1 MEKLAIDG
9 GKPVFGTKT
18 IRDYFPSW
26 PIPYPET
33 KEKLIEIYDSGKWGM
48 CDKYEIMLMP
58 EFAKYQGAKYSVWMC
73 NGTTT
78 LECAL
83 LALGIGPG
91 DEALSPITSAA
102 EMAEATLIGLVDV
115 P

>member
-1 MEKLAIDG
+1 MEKLAVDG

-48 CDKYEIMLMP
+48 CDKYEKMLMLFRKTKP
-58 EFAKYQGAKYSVWMC
+58 SSKR
-73 NGTTT
+73 
-78 LECAL
+78 
-83 LALGIGPG
+83 
-91 DEALSPITSAA
+91 SASHA
-102 EMAEATLIGLVDV
+102 FFDDT
-115 P
+115 